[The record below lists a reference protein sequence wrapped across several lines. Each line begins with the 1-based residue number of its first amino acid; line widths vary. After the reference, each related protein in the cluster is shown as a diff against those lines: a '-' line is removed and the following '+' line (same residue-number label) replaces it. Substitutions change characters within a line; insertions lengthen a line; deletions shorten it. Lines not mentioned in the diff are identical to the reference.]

1 MDKNITSATIVRHV
15 QKVEAIEQAE
25 SEDKE

>member
-25 SEDKE
+25 RKE